1 MNRFIDKHATS
12 IIIKFIFV
20 PSKLVSLE
28 NYIIYI
34 DRLKKVNVYEFQ
46 GNFKEYILYI
56 ISTIQQ
62 NAASALASSYP
73 D

>member
-1 MNRFIDKHATS
+1 MNRFIDKDATS

>member
-1 MNRFIDKHATS
+1 MNRFIDKDATS

-28 NYIIYI
+28 NDIIYI

-46 GNFKEYILYI
+46 GNFKECILYI
-56 ISTIQQ
+56 ISTTQQ

>member
-1 MNRFIDKHATS
+1 MNRFKWIDATS

-28 NYIIYI
+28 NDIIYI

-56 ISTIQQ
+56 ISTTQQ

>member
-1 MNRFIDKHATS
+1 MIRS
-12 IIIKFIFV
+12 IFV

-28 NYIIYI
+28 NGVIYI
-34 DRLKKVNVYEFQ
+34 DRLKKVNAYEFQ

-56 ISTIQQ
+56 ISIIQQ